1 MSTVEKVDK
10 NVVSFEFTV
19 SADEFE
25 KGVEKA
31 YRKNV
36 RAFVRE
42 KLREKLSKDIT
53 VRKFFMKMRS
63 ILFFPMHT
71 TMRLKRTTSF
81 PLTSRK
87 SI

>member
-36 RAFVRE
+36 GKINIQGF
-42 KLREKLSKDIT
+42 
-53 VRKFFMKMRS
+53 RKGKA
-63 ILFFPMHT
+63 P
-71 TMRLKRTTSF
+71 
-81 PLTSRK
+81 RK
-87 SI
+87 II